1 MTRGFSQRFQFAW
14 TYLQR
19 YRSRLVGG
27 IALLVAK
34 DGIAIAIPLL
44 IRQGVNVLTGA
55 HAPQRAVWIAG
66 GIVAIALPKAGLQ
79 TFARLRMMNVSRDVE
94 YEMRND
100 LFRHLMSLEPGF
112 YLRMRIGDVMAHA
125 TNDLNAVRMMLGPG
139 VVNMFESMVTLP
151 VAFAVMAAVDWRL
164 ALLALAPAPFAV
176 FLMSWFGREIRNRFE
191 AIQGLFSTLSA
202 MVQQHVSG
210 VRAVRAFV
218 QEDAEIRRF
227 ERLNLQYANANRDMA
242 VYSSLSDPLLS
253 LLMGF
258 SALAVLWYGGR
269 EVLTARLSL
278 GSFVMFMT
286 YMGTLLRPV
295 AAMGRV
301 VNLMQRGAASLDR
314 LRILFAEQPLIA
326 APARPRRL
334 AARPACEVRFHGVSV
349 RSGGVDA
356 LQSLDITIRSGAR
369 VAIVGHTGAGKS
381 TLARLIPRMID
392 PSEGRIT
399 MDGIDLRDLDPDEL
413 RSHIG
418 FVPQDTFLFSATL
431 AENIALGAPHAS
443 ETEIRR
449 AAELAGLESDIAAF
463 PKGYETIVGERGILL
478 SGGQKQR
485 VTIARAI
492 VKNPRILIFD
502 DALSSVDSMTE
513 ERILDHLESLL
524 EERTTIF
531 ITHRLST
538 IRRADHI
545 IVLENGKLAESGSHR
560 ELLSWGGTYTRLWN
574 QHLLEEELETT

>member
-1 MTRGFSQRFQFAW
+1 
-14 TYLQR
+14 
-19 YRSRLVGG
+19 
-27 IALLVAK
+27 
-34 DGIAIAIPLL
+34 
-44 IRQGVNVLTGA
+44 
-55 HAPQRAVWIAG
+55 
-66 GIVAIALPKAGLQ
+66 
-79 TFARLRMMNVSRDVE
+79 
-94 YEMRND
+94 
-100 LFRHLMSLEPGF
+100 
-112 YLRMRIGDVMAHA
+112 
-125 TNDLNAVRMMLGPG
+125 
-139 VVNMFESMVTLP
+139 
-151 VAFAVMAAVDWRL
+151 
-164 ALLALAPAPFAV
+164 
-176 FLMSWFGREIRNRFE
+176 
-191 AIQGLFSTLSA
+191 
-202 MVQQHVSG
+202 
-210 VRAVRAFV
+210 
-218 QEDAEIRRF
+218 
-227 ERLNLQYANANRDMA
+227 
-242 VYSSLSDPLLS
+242 LLS
-253 LLMGF
+253 LLMGL
-258 SALAVLWYGGR
+258 SALTVLWYGGL
-269 EVLTARLSL
+269 EVLASHLSI

-314 LRILFAEQPLIA
+314 LRILFAERPLIA
-326 APARPRRL
+326 APMQPRRL
-334 AARPACEVRFHGVSV
+334 TARPSCEVRFHGVSV

-356 LQSLDITIRSGAR
+356 LQSLDITIPSGAR

-413 RSHIG
+413 RAHIG

-431 AENIALGAPHAS
+431 AENIALGTPHAS
-443 ETEIRR
+443 ETDIRE
-449 AAELAGLESDIAAF
+449 AAELAGLETDIAAF

-531 ITHRLST
+531 VTHRLST
-538 IRRADHI
+538 IRRANHI
-545 IVLENGKLAESGSHR
+545 IVLENGRLAESGSHR
-560 ELLSWGGTYTRLWN
+560 ELLSWGGAYTRLWN